1 MSCYEVKLLG
11 MPTRYS
17 IKDLERVS
25 GIKAHT
31 LRIWEQRYNILHPER
46 TETNIRYYSNSD
58 LRRILNISLLNNNG
72 YKISN
77 IAKLSDDK
85 LVQEVE
91 KFLGSYKDE
100 SHQIE
105 NLVLCLMD
113 MDEARFETTLNNSIQ
128 HFGFE
133 NTIEK
138 IVFPFLRHMGNMWLT
153 GLITPAQ
160 EHYISNLVRQK
171 IIVGIDG
178 IPSESK
184 PEGKRFL
191 FFLPSQELHEMG
203 LLYSYYLAKKEGH
216 KCFYLGQS
224 VPLEDLVV
232 ISKSTNPDYMV
243 CIITAGL
250 QDITLNEFLYTCHDK
265 IEGPQFLLSGRLL
278 VASDEKYRL
287 PSPRFKVFN
296 DFADFKKLL

>member
-1 MSCYEVKLLG
+1 
-11 MPTRYS
+11 MPTKYS

-31 LRIWEQRYNILHPER
+31 LRIWEQRYEILNPER
-46 TETNIRYYSNSD
+46 TETNIRYYSNAD
-58 LRRILNISLLNNNG
+58 LKRILNISLLNNNG

-77 IAKLSDDK
+77 IAKLSDEN

-100 SHQIE
+100 SHQID

-113 MDEARFETTLNNSIQ
+113 MDEFRFESTINNSIQ

-138 IVFPFLRHMGNMWLT
+138 VVFPFLRHMGNMWLT

-171 IIVGIDG
+171 IIVGIDSLKG
-178 IPSESK
+178 LETVAS
-184 PEGKRFL
+184 KRFL

-203 LLYSYYLAKKEGH
+203 LLYAHYLAKAQGH

-224 VPLEDLVV
+224 VPFEDL
-232 ISKSTNPDYMV
+232 ITITKNAKPDFIV
-243 CIITAGL
+243 CILTAAL
-250 QDITLNEFLYTCHDK
+250 QDTTLNEFLYSCNSQ
-265 IEGPQFLLSGRLL
+265 IEGPEFLMSGRLL

-287 PSPRFKVFN
+287 PSPHFHVFN

>member
-1 MSCYEVKLLG
+1 
-11 MPTRYS
+11 MPTKYS

-31 LRIWEQRYNILHPER
+31 LRIWEQRYEILNPER
-46 TETNIRYYSNSD
+46 TETNIRYYSNAD
-58 LRRILNISLLNNNG
+58 LKRILNISLLNNNG

-77 IAKLSDDK
+77 IAKLSDEN

-100 SHQIE
+100 SHQID

-113 MDEARFETTLNNSIQ
+113 MDEFRFESTINNSIQ

-133 NTIEK
+133 STIEK
-138 IVFPFLRHMGNMWLT
+138 VVFPFLRHMGNMWLT

-171 IIVGIDG
+171 IIVGIDSLKG
-178 IPSESK
+178 LETVAS
-184 PEGKRFL
+184 KRFL
-191 FFLPSQELHEMG
+191 FFLPSLELHEMG
-203 LLYSYYLAKKEGH
+203 LLYAHYLAKAQGH

-224 VPLEDLVV
+224 VPFEDL
-232 ISKSTNPDYMV
+232 ITITKNAKPDFIV
-243 CIITAGL
+243 CILTAAL
-250 QDITLNEFLYTCHDK
+250 QDTTLNEFLYSCNSQ
-265 IEGPQFLLSGRLL
+265 IEGPEFLMSGRLL

-287 PSPRFKVFN
+287 PSPRFHVFN

>member
-1 MSCYEVKLLG
+1 
-11 MPTRYS
+11 MPTKYS

-31 LRIWEQRYNILHPER
+31 LRIWEQRYEILNPER
-46 TETNIRYYSNSD
+46 TETNIRYYSNAD
-58 LRRILNISLLNNNG
+58 LKRILNISLLNNNG

-77 IAKLSDDK
+77 IAKLSDES

-100 SHQIE
+100 SHQID

-113 MDEARFETTLNNSIQ
+113 MDEFRFESTINNSIQ

-138 IVFPFLRHMGNMWLT
+138 VVFPFLRHMGNMWLT

-171 IIVGIDG
+171 IIVGIDSLKG
-178 IPSESK
+178 LETVSS
-184 PEGKRFL
+184 KRFL

-203 LLYSYYLAKKEGH
+203 LLYAHYLAKAKGH

-224 VPLEDLVV
+224 VPFEDL
-232 ISKSTNPDYMV
+232 ITITKNAQPDFIV
-243 CIITAGL
+243 CILTAAL
-250 QDITLNEFLYTCHDK
+250 QDTTLNEFLFSCNSQ
-265 IEGPQFLLSGRLL
+265 IEGPEFLMSGRLL

-287 PSPRFKVFN
+287 PSQRFHVFN

>member
-1 MSCYEVKLLG
+1 
-11 MPTRYS
+11 MPTKYS

-31 LRIWEQRYNILHPER
+31 LRIWEQRYEILNPER
-46 TETNIRYYSNSD
+46 TETNIRYYSNAD
-58 LRRILNISLLNNNG
+58 LKRILNISLLNNNG

-77 IAKLSDDK
+77 IAKLSDEN

-100 SHQIE
+100 SHQID

-113 MDEARFETTLNNSIQ
+113 MDEFRFESTINNSIQ

-138 IVFPFLRHMGNMWLT
+138 VVFPFLRHMGNMWLT

-171 IIVGIDG
+171 IIVGIDSLKG
-178 IPSESK
+178 LETVAS
-184 PEGKRFL
+184 KRFL

-203 LLYSYYLAKKEGH
+203 LLYAHYLAKAQGH

-224 VPLEDLVV
+224 VPFEDL
-232 ISKSTNPDYMV
+232 ITITKNAKPDFIV
-243 CIITAGL
+243 CILTAAL
-250 QDITLNEFLYTCHDK
+250 QDTTLNEFLYSCNSQ
-265 IEGPQFLLSGRLL
+265 IEGPEFLMSGRLL

-287 PSPRFKVFN
+287 PSPRFHVFN